1 MLLVENLTRQ
11 LEQLSYEYQPPPLYE
26 VIHDESISR
35 LHSVL
40 EGRTGFDL
48 PVGTARL
55 VLHMFPESAFVD
67 PKEYDIRP
75 LAPLAVQDYLTEN
88 ETYSMTSYV
97 KVPNTRSIISYTQFF
112 QDGYIEAVDS
122 SDLTEAQLTEKIV
135 HYMEAFHNLGVD
147 LPVHIRL
154 YQIDANNRAY
164 LYPTVIAHGDED
176 LAGVLNMVLSS
187 QEKEPLE

>member
-1 MLLVENLTRQ
+1 MENLTRQ
-11 LEQLSYEYQPPPLYE
+11 LEHLSFDYQPTLSE

-48 PVGTARL
+48 PFGTARL

-67 PKEYDIRP
+67 PKEYDICP
-75 LAPLAVQDYLTEN
+75 LAPLAVQEYMTES
-88 ETYSMTSYV
+88 ETYSETSFV
-97 KVPNTRSIISYTQFF
+97 KIPNTRSIISYTQFF

-122 SDLTEAQLTEKIV
+122 SDLTEAQLIEKIV
-135 HYMEAFHNLGVD
+135 LYMEALFKFGVD
-147 LPVHIRL
+147 LPIQIRL

-164 LYPTVIAHGDED
+164 QLPPVVTHGNVD
-176 LAGVLNMVLSS
+176 LAAKLGKVLSS